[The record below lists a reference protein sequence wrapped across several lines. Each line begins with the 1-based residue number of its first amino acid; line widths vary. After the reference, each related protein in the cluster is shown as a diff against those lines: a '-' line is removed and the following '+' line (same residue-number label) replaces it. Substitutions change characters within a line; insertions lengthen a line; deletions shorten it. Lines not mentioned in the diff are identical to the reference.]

1 MDRVID
7 DPEKIFYCGFAVD
20 SRRGIFYR
28 FKWGRHKE
36 SALAQS
42 PPQSEVDSHKA
53 VLQWGEGHHWNV
65 EEKRLRSSSQGS
77 SESDINSLDEYQDR
91 DPPTD
96 SDVEMGVVDASESDG
111 DNTNDARLDGYPGP
125 RTPSKKRKRQE
136 SAATPSKSKRKK
148 KTVVQPTPHSK
159 AALEK
164 RRRKRNISASP
175 HKRKSTVSFPVR
187 YPEQTLGFQE
197 TMAHLSKDPWL
208 RSMHALHVG
217 SRPNALPCREEEYA
231 RVLRSVGELLEEG
244 SGGCICEYLVL

>member
-1 MDRVID
+1 
-7 DPEKIFYCGFAVD
+7 
-20 SRRGIFYR
+20 
-28 FKWGRHKE
+28 
-36 SALAQS
+36 LAQS
-42 PPQSEVDSHKA
+42 VPPQSEADDLGSKRT

-65 EEKRLRSSSQGS
+65 EEKKLRSSGQKGKEIQDS
-77 SESDINSLDEYQDR
+77 SESDINSFDEYQDR

-96 SDVEMGVVDASESDG
+96 SDVEIGVIDASESEG
-111 DNTNDARLDGYPGP
+111 DDNVDDAELDGYTDP
-125 RTPSKKRKRQE
+125 RTPSKKRKRRQE
-136 SAATPSKSKRKK
+136 SATTPSKSKRK

-164 RRRKRNISASP
+164 RRKRNISASP
-175 HKRKSTVSFPVR
+175 RKRKSMASFPVR
-187 YPEQTLGFQE
+187 YPDQTLGFQE
-197 TMAHLSKDPWL
+197 TMAHLPKDPWL